1 MKCAV
6 MADIDRF
13 DLVQQQEQNR
23 ELETEKVADELV
35 DLTVAELL
43 YRIDTANRDNDRPQA
58 ERKRLRDIYE
68 EVDGLTVEAAT
79 YRV

>member
-6 MADIDRF
+6 RADIDRF

-43 YRIDTANRDNDRPQA
+43 YRIDTANRDSDRPQA
-58 ERKRLRDIYE
+58 ARKRLRDIYE
-68 EVDGLTVEAAT
+68 EVDGLIVEAAT
-79 YRV
+79 YRI